1 MPRVLYVAD
10 PIHQFVIKDLVP
22 LSIGGVDVS
31 FTNSALWMVIAAGVT
46 TLGLSLAM
54 RQRAIIP
61 GRFQVFAENMYEF
74 VASMVRENVG
84 AQGRQY
90 FPFIFTL
97 FSVVL
102 MGNMLGMIPYS
113 FTYTSHLAVTAGLA
127 GFIFIWVTALGF
139 YKHGLHFLEFFS
151 PPGVPF
157 VLKLLVVPLELI
169 SYLTRPLTLS
179 MRLFAN
185 MMAGHLVLKVFAGF
199 CVSLMSLSIAASLL
213 PMGFNV
219 VIIGL
224 EFLIAFLQAYVFTIL
239 TCIYFHDALEMH

>member
-1 MPRVLYVAD
+1 MAD
-10 PIHQFVIKDLVP
+10 PIHQFVIQDIVP

-31 FTNSALWMVIAAGVT
+31 FTNSALWMVIAAVVT

-61 GRFQVFAENMYEF
+61 GRMQVFAESAYEF
-74 VASMVRENVG
+74 VASMVRDNVG
-84 AQGRQY
+84 SQGRQY

-97 FSVVL
+97 FCVVL
-102 MGNMLGMIPYS
+102 MGNTMGMIPYS

-127 GFIFIWVTALGF
+127 VFIFLWVTALGF
-139 YKHGLHFLEFFS
+139 YKHGLHFLHFFS
-151 PPGVPF
+151 PEGVPF
-157 VLKLLVVPLELI
+157 ALKFLVIPLELL

-199 CVSLMSLSIAASLL
+199 CVSLMSLTIVASVL

-219 VIIGL
+219 VMIAF